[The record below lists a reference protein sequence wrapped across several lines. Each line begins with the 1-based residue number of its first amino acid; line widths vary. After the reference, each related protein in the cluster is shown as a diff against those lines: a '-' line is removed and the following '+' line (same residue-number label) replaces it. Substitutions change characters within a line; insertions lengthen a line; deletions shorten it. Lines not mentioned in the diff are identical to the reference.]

1 MPKQTVCAMAI
12 FALALS
18 TTAAVAA
25 NQVIN
30 PDFDTDTNGW
40 TPNSADISISRDSA
54 MNVVGGPGSGAGL
67 VTNSMPGFNLGVTQC
82 VPSGVTGGINYDVG
96 AWVFFAS
103 GQAGIGDAGLFVWFY
118 DQAGCTGTQSAPLT
132 VAAYLPPPSD
142 SWTLLTATG
151 VAPAGSVSA
160 LIYINLY
167 NSGNANAVS
176 AEYDGVRFGPS
187 PTTPVVLQ
195 SFEVD

>member
-1 MPKQTVCAMAI
+1 MRKQTVYALTL
-12 FALALS
+12 LALF
-18 TTAAVAA
+18 TTAATAA
-25 NQVIN
+25 NLVTN
-30 PDFDTDTNGW
+30 PDFDIDTNGW
-40 TPNSADISISRDSA
+40 APNSAGISISWDSA
-54 MNVVGGPGSGAGL
+54 MNVAGAPGSGAGL

-82 VPSGVTGGINYDVG
+82 VSSGVIGGNSYDVG
-96 AWVFFAS
+96 TWAFFPS
-103 GQAGIGDAGLFVWFY
+103 GQAGVGTAGLFVWFF

-132 VAAYLPPPSD
+132 VAPYLPPPSD

-167 NSGNANAVS
+167 NSGNANSVS